1 VLGFVVGTGGE
12 EEEEG
17 GGGTPAK
24 FSRQSK
30 QAG

>member
-1 VLGFVVGTGGE
+1 VLGSVVDTGGE